1 MKGMVA
7 VSSFV
12 LLAKLAGAAKEM
24 AVAWRYGVGA
34 EVDAYLLVFNLVNL
48 PVSIWFSVLAV
59 VLIPL
64 AARVRGEVPHELPRF
79 GAELLGWTLL
89 GGLALAAVGFVALP
103 PLLGSNWLG
112 LSTRTSNLA
121 IQMVPVLV
129 WLVPLGLIVALYS
142 TWTMTVGRYINTL
155 LEGLP
160 AVGILVAVL
169 VTGGIEPL
177 IWGTVAGTLAQTGA
191 LVASSGDRVFRVT
204 PSFKMSSPQWTP
216 FWQGF
221 GIVILGQAI
230 LSLTTVID
238 QFFAARLGVGAI
250 SSLGY
255 AGRILALGL
264 GLVATA
270 VTRSTLPVFS
280 QARATGA
287 VDVRGIARR
296 WTGALALVGALMVG
310 IGWILAPW
318 AVRIL
323 FERGTFTTGDTQIVA
338 RLLRLGLLQLP
349 FYFASL
355 VFVSLHASF
364 ARYRLLL
371 GSGVLGLCAKVIA
384 NVVLIPR
391 FHVGALMLSNMA
403 VYAANLVL
411 LAKAPSR

>member
-1 MKGMVA
+1 MVA

-48 PVSIWFSVLAV
+48 PISIWFSVLVV

-79 GAELLGWTLL
+79 GAELLGWTLI
-89 GGLALAAVGFVALP
+89 GGVALAVVGRLALP
-103 PLLGSNWLG
+103 PLLASKWLG
-112 LSTRTSNLA
+112 LSGRTANLA

-129 WLVPLGLIVALYS
+129 WLAPLGFIVALYS
-142 TWTMTVGRYINTL
+142 TWTMSVGRYINTL

-160 AVGILVAVL
+160 AVGIFVAVL
-169 VTGGIEPL
+169 ATGGIEPL
-177 IWGTVAGTLAQTGA
+177 IWGTLAGTVVQVGG
-191 LVASSGDRVFRVT
+191 LVASGGDRVFRVA
-204 PSFKMSSPQWTP
+204 PSFTISSPQWAP

-221 GIVILGQAI
+221 GIVVLGQAV

-238 QFFAARLGVGAI
+238 QFFAARLGEGAI

-255 AGRILALGL
+255 AGRILALAL

-280 QARATGA
+280 QARAAGN

-296 WTGALALVGALMVG
+296 WTGALALIGALMVA
-310 IGWILAPW
+310 IGWVLAPW

-323 FERGTFTTGDTQIVA
+323 FERGTFTTGDTQVVA

-355 VFVSLHASF
+355 VFVSLHSSF

-371 GSGVLGLCAKVIA
+371 WSGVVGLGAKVIV
-384 NVVLIPR
+384 NVLLIPT
-391 FHVGALMLSNMA
+391 FHVGALMLSNVA
-403 VYAANLVL
+403 VYAANTAVLVR
-411 LAKAPSR
+411 ARSR